1 MLHRTVQET
10 HSSIDLS
17 IKQAQFDY
25 WQIKM
30 QVPETCK
37 KICAVSAMSVFDWE
51 INETATTEVGF
62 SDCDARRDSNG
73 HFVAGALV
81 MAIWTIDQ
89 VYYPCEILKYQR
101 TNQAYEVRFLEDSI
115 KKLVKEEFV
124 VMKSIGIWRYWQ

>member
-1 MLHRTVQET
+1 
-10 HSSIDLS
+10 
-17 IKQAQFDY
+17 
-25 WQIKM
+25 
-30 QVPETCK
+30 
-37 KICAVSAMSVFDWE
+37 
-51 INETATTEVGF
+51 
-62 SDCDARRDSNG
+62 
-73 HFVAGALV
+73 